1 MYYNIF
7 TRLICKYI
15 IALLVLNVNRKRE
28 NFMKKNENC
37 GYIRCAQ
44 CDKLIKRNAKTIKL
58 LIGAVVLLAATLIIA
73 LIRMFIVKGV

>member
-1 MYYNIF
+1 
-7 TRLICKYI
+7 
-15 IALLVLNVNRKRE
+15 
-28 NFMKKNENC
+28 MKKNENC